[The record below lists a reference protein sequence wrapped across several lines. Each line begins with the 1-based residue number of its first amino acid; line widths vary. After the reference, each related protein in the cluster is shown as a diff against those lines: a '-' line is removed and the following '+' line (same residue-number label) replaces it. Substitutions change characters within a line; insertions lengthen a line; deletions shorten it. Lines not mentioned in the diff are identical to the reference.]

1 MVPSAED
8 AMGLEAGWVFGH
20 GFGQGGRC
28 ASRHGASWVVL
39 LMAMGNVLMA
49 QQPRIGVAGMLHESN
64 TYSEARTGL
73 AEFERDG
80 LFRGEEIIAEFE
92 QGNTEISGYIEGAK
106 QYGLELYP
114 AVVGWAVPSGRVT
127 DEALDVITAEMI
139 RRLKRAPRLDG
150 LLLALHGAMVAES
163 YPAADAEV
171 VRRLREAMGA
181 KFPKWSIHFTQV
193 TPIFCGLGS
202 RDFGVPI
209 GNDRAIRG
217 WVNGHSL
224 LHQPVEELAAAA

>member
-1 MVPSAED
+1 MFWSRMVPSAED

-28 ASRHGASWVVL
+28 TGWHGPSWVVL

-127 DEALDVITAEMI
+127 DEALDVITRVVQYKMI
-139 RRLKRAPRLDG
+139 LKG
-150 LLLALHGAMVAES
+150 G
-163 YPAADAEV
+163 
-171 VRRLREAMGA
+171 
-181 KFPKWSIHFTQV
+181 SISNT
-193 TPIFCGLGS
+193 
-202 RDFGVPI
+202 R
-209 GNDRAIRG
+209 
-217 WVNGHSL
+217 
-224 LHQPVEELAAAA
+224 